1 MAHIH
6 HCKDRNLLRECLHW
20 AEIIFADIILGLS
33 INTLSRFNTWA
44 EARFTVAAVH

>member
-1 MAHIH
+1 MAHMH
-6 HCKDRNLLRECLHW
+6 HCKDHSLLRECLHW

-33 INTLSRFNTWA
+33 INTLSSFSTWV